1 MCAQFYIHFTD
12 KKSSMLSSI
21 IQQFYGSVS
30 NPFLYALKFFANAN
44 DHANPKINSLAYTL
58 LEELQTYK
66 KKFRHTNEIGMQQM
80 LDDNTKVVAFNF
92 LKRSGQI
99 TAFKL
104 VVDVFELL
112 SSNYLFVAEIHE
124 LITAKHYKEAGQIAC
139 DLQLYNEFGLDD
151 FLIPLL
157 LQDKLGIFEDYLDKA
172 VEVRASTIELL
183 DSFLQRDSSVR
194 SVCDYYIVKYDLQDV
209 KYEKLHKKPVAKL
222 LNRLL
227 RKYHLSDS
235 LAPNMKKQ
243 KEFGSLFFILRK
255 NFVEKSLNQASF
267 DEMVKDTIG
276 KDNRELQA
284 ELVNSCYSYGSLEDA
299 VLWTKYYKLSLDD
312 VPSQVRNAI
321 LNGGPIEGRHHEE
334 KSKSDSQLELGG
346 SFDENIHTL
355 SLDESCV
362 LLISDVQSYY
372 AMINDLKNA
381 KIISCKFEII
391 SRKNLL
397 DFNSFLQ
404 SIQNGN
410 QQYFPAV
417 MFH

>member
-1 MCAQFYIHFTD
+1 MLTIFTFTD

-44 DHANPKINSLAYTL
+44 DHSNPKNNSLAYTL
-58 LEELQTYK
+58 LEELQVYK
-66 KKFRHTNEIGMQQM
+66 KKFRHSNNEQLGMQQM

-92 LKRSGQI
+92 LKRGGQI

-112 SSNYLFVAEIHE
+112 SSNHLFVSEIHE

-139 DLQLYNEFGLDD
+139 DLKLYNEFGLDD

-194 SVCDYYIVKYDLQDV
+194 SICDYYISKYDLQDV

-227 RKYHLSDS
+227 RKYHLSDN

-276 KDNRELQA
+276 KDNKELQA
-284 ELVNSCYSYGSLEDA
+284 ELVNSCFSYGSLENA
-299 VLWTKYYKLSLDD
+299 VMWTKYYKLSLDD

-321 LNGGPIEGRHHEE
+321 LNGGVIEGRHHHEE
-334 KSKSDSQLELGG
+334 KNDSQQEGC
-346 SFDENIHTL
+346 FDENIHTL

-362 LLISDVQSYY
+362 LLINDIQSYY

-381 KIISCKFEII
+381 KIVSCK
-391 SRKNLL
+391 SCHML
-397 DFNSFLQ
+397 SM
-404 SIQNGN
+404 
-410 QQYFPAV
+410 P
-417 MFH
+417 